1 MPTPWLLEL
10 DRAVAPSIVRPR
22 QRSCVQRHLLRHG
35 YGDSELAEQA
45 EVAVHTCANGQV
57 CPYVAFVQHLLSR
70 PAMPLDDIAAACAAA
85 DQNHARRSETDVA
98 RDDLLRRIRAAVF
111 RCDPA
116 LVGTKSARCC
126 PVCKNTDLR
135 TTARQTRGADEGQT
149 IFYVCGDPKCKTE
162 FR

>member
-70 PAMPLDDIAAACAAA
+70 PAMPSTTSPGVRGRRPEPRPAQRNRRRPRRPAAA
-85 DQNHARRSETDVA
+85 DPGGGVPVRP
-98 RDDLLRRIRAAVF
+98 RAGG
-111 RCDPA
+111 DQ
-116 LVGTKSARCC
+116 SARCC